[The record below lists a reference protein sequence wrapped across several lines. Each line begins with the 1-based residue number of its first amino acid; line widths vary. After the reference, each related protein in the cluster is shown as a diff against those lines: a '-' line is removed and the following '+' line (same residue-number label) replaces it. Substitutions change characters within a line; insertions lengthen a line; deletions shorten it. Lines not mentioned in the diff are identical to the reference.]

1 MLGNHY
7 LWLRFIQIKHQL
19 FAWRK
24 LYDEN
29 DHRRDGGFSLLY
41 AAAISVLSPPQS
53 PAACS
58 VVWMACWLAWG
69 GGMFIGLLIFLSR
82 HRHFQ
87 STRSMDKKA
96 LTSVKFALPVWS
108 SLVVVCLAPV
118 FFTLLLENDWSGYLL
133 AIVCLIAAQIIAR
146 MIIKFPNTAVLFGK
160 LYC

>member
-1 MLGNHY
+1 
-7 LWLRFIQIKHQL
+7 
-19 FAWRK
+19 
-24 LYDEN
+24 
-29 DHRRDGGFSLLY
+29 
-41 AAAISVLSPPQS
+41 
-53 PAACS
+53 
-58 VVWMACWLAWG
+58 
-69 GGMFIGLLIFLSR
+69 MFIGLLIFLSG

-108 SLVVVCLAPV
+108 WLVVMLCLAPV

-146 MIIKFPNTAVLFGK
+146 MMIKFPNIAVLFGK